1 MNNHSSFAPCKCERP
16 YEDRGRPQTMQTYS
30 PAQYSHPHSIAVS
43 HFIRQNPWT
52 RLADPIAFVKATR
65 KLIAPYAHTREQM
78 LAYNADPML
87 YKKLCRVAT
96 RTFLAIPTG
105 AYVIVPAGGEG
116 LLVRVISE
124 TKPSHSPEHYV
135 AHRRTCHVEFTEGCD
150 ICDNSVEEIIDAS
163 GVIPALNRGATVEPF
178 WTLERDVEILGA
190 LDIAG
195 RDWRHFASP
204 ASIGAIASYWAPTN
218 KM

>member
-1 MNNHSSFAPCKCERP
+1 
-16 YEDRGRPQTMQTYS
+16 MQSYS

-43 HFIRQNPWT
+43 HFVRQNPWK

-65 KLIAPYAHTREQM
+65 KLIAPYAHMREQM
-78 LAYNADPML
+78 VAYNADPEL
-87 YKKLCRVAT
+87 YKKLCSSAT
-96 RTFLAIPTG
+96 RTFLGIPTG
-105 AYVIVPAGGEG
+105 SYVIVPAGGEG
-116 LLVRVISE
+116 LLVRVVSE
-124 TKPSHSPEHYV
+124 TKPSCAPDHYV

-150 ICDNSVEEIIDAS
+150 TCDDSVEEIIDAT

-178 WTLERDVEILGA
+178 WTLERDVEILGS
-190 LDIAG
+190 LNIAG
-195 RDWRHFASP
+195 GDWWHFTSP